1 MPSFRN
7 KIASEDNIRSSLQS
21 KLVQNGHVSLQTN
34 AFQNKRKVELFI
46 ECTDLVQLDTFSR
59 TDPMCVLYAKRLGQW
74 MEYGRTESIPNMSH
88 PKVYGPQYDINY
100 RVINLQHFVSILRA
114 KKKKICLTFIYLYA
128 SILS

>member
-21 KLVQNGHVSLQTN
+21 KLVQNGHVTLKTN

-100 RVINLQHFVSILRA
+100 RVINLHCSTSLACSGRKR
-114 KKKKICLTFIYLYA
+114 KK
-128 SILS
+128 SV